1 MFKKILSKKYFI
13 ILLLI
18 LLTDVLIFFNVP
30 FFRSFAVIL
39 LITFLPGFL
48 IIKSLNLNMDSIK
61 IILLSIGISLSFLMM
76 YYVVFDYLSL
86 TMGYLKPLSL
96 IPVIVSLNVILVI
109 LTTIA
114 NRMDKNNE
122 FNYSVIISN
131 LKSSLK
137 FSNTEKLF
145 LIPPICFVALSFLG
159 VYFMNYYNNN
169 LIIVFL
175 IVSIATYIILITYY
189 SQKATNRLYLI
200 SIFLIGLS
208 VILLMPL
215 RSIYITGA
223 DTNLEYYYFMTTLRS
238 SHWVI
243 TGSTS
248 LDACLSISILP
259 AIYQILSNIKSE
271 ILFKFM
277 FPIIISTIPLII
289 YIVSKKYLKN
299 SYAFLAAFFFIS
311 QVLFINAAANTRT
324 FMAILF
330 VALIALVIFDDYI
343 PDMKKMIL
351 FILFLFSCILSHYS
365 TAYIIF
371 AIFLISFIGMTIF
384 SRKFESKSFLT
395 VGVLVLFFCLIYF
408 WYSQV
413 TQEAFDSGVVFVV
426 KSINNLNHMFIQES
440 QSSAIQTVTGANL
453 NQSNL
458 TYKVNFILNW
468 LVLFILSFG
477 VLSII
482 IKFRYFISIFENRLD
497 FLKSKIEPLYLMIV
511 CACFAVLIM
520 AFTVPQITK
529 GYDMTRTYSLTLV
542 FLSVVFIIGNI
553 IIAKIIKVIL
563 KYLIKVN
570 MNCEKTAY
578 LLILIIMLPFFF
590 SVSGVNYVASGNPQ
604 SMIFSSSSDEYKSFY
619 ITDQE
624 SSSSKWINT
633 SMINRPILTDH
644 WGRNRLVSQGEISFN
659 RIVFFERYNK
669 LSNVYLYLRKNAL
682 TDYMGKY
689 SNSSNI
695 IYDSGDSE
703 IGFFKL

>member
-13 ILLLI
+13 IILLI

-30 FFRSFAVIL
+30 FFRSFAAIL

-48 IIKSLNLNMDSIK
+48 IIKSLNLNMDGIK
-61 IILLSIGISLSFLMM
+61 IILLSIGSSLSFLMI
-76 YYVVFDYLSL
+76 YFVAFDYLSL
-86 TMGYLKPLSL
+86 SMGYLKPLSL

-114 NRMDKNNE
+114 NRMDKDNE
-122 FNYSVIISN
+122 FNYSVIKSN
-131 LKSSLK
+131 LKSNLK
-137 FSNTEKLF
+137 FSNSEKLL
-145 LIPPICFVALSFLG
+145 LIPPIYFVALSFLG

-169 LIIVFL
+169 IIIVFL

-208 VILLMPL
+208 VIFLMPL

-223 DTNLEYYYFMTTLRS
+223 DTNLEYYYFITTLSS

-259 AIYQILSNIKSE
+259 ATYQILSNIKSE

-330 VALIALVIFDDYI
+330 VALIALVIFDDQI

-371 AIFLISFIGMTIF
+371 AIFLISLMGMTIF

-413 TQEAFDSGVVFVV
+413 TQEAFDSGVVFIV

-440 QSSAIQTVTGANL
+440 QSSAIQTATGANL

-468 LVLFILSFG
+468 LVLSILSFG
-477 VLSII
+477 VLSMIV
-482 IKFRYFISIFENRLD
+482 KFRYFISIFENRLN
-497 FLKSKIEPLYLMIV
+497 FLKSKIEPLYFMIV
-511 CACFAVLIM
+511 CACFAVLIIV
-520 AFTVPQITK
+520 FTVPQITK

-553 IIAKIIKVIL
+553 IIAKIIKVVL

-570 MNCEKTAY
+570 VNCEKTSY
-578 LLILIIMLPFFF
+578 LLILIIILPFFF
-590 SVSGVNYVASGNPQ
+590 SVSGVNYVISGNPQ

-624 SSSSKWINT
+624 SSSSKWINIT
-633 SMINRPILTDH
+633 MINRPILTDH

-659 RIVFFERYNK
+659 RIVFFGEYKK

-682 TDYMGKY
+682 TDYIGEY
-689 SNSSNI
+689 NNSSNI
-695 IYDSGDSE
+695 IYNSGDSE